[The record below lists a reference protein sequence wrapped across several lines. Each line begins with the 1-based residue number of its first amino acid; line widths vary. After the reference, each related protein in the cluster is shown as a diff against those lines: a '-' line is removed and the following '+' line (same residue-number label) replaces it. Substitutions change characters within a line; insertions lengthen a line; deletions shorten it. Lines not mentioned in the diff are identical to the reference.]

1 MVYAGILS
9 GGIGTRMQRADMPK
23 QFLELGDKPILIHT
37 IDPFMVNPNI
47 DEIIVALHRGGKG
60 VVLSTENA
68 LTKPMDDETLRHL
81 FDRFY
86 RADASRSK
94 ESGGY
99 GIGLSVAKAIAEKHG
114 GSIRV
119 NQGKQGRLL
128 FLCSL
133 RS

>member
-1 MVYAGILS
+1 
-9 GGIGTRMQRADMPK
+9 
-23 QFLELGDKPILIHT
+23 
-37 IDPFMVNPNI
+37 
-47 DEIIVALHRGGKG
+47 
-60 VVLSTENA
+60 
-68 LTKPMDDETLRHL
+68 MDDETLRHL
-81 FDRFY
+81 FNRFY